1 MAGEPGYTC
10 RVTPSLFTAASLSY
24 LASCCLGVG
33 VRTGVLRTGRAR
45 WLHHALY
52 VSTSALALAAA
63 ATALKDRESARAGR
77 ALLPAAL
84 PLALIPYASAR
95 SWCHPALA
103 AGAAPFF
110 AAALARAW
118 TIRKDGS

>member
-1 MAGEPGYTC
+1 
-10 RVTPSLFTAASLSY
+10 VTTWLFTAASASY
-24 LASCCLGVG
+24 LASCGLGLG

-63 ATALKDRESARAGR
+63 ATTIPDRDPSRAGR

-95 SWCHPALA
+95 SWRHPALA
-103 AGAAPFF
+103 ASAAPFF
-110 AAALARAW
+110 ARGLTRAAMD
-118 TIRKDGS
+118 RKGRS